1 MREEVLY
8 SMANAIFEL
17 QQKAARKPSLEAK
30 LRELQNQ
37 RREFDR
43 EVISLRVVFRKE
55 QEDVEKLEGK
65 SLANYFFQVVGKL
78 DGKLDQERKEVYAA
92 KVKLD
97 AAERELAGIESDIS
111 EIQRQLNE
119 IRVAEVQYQD
129 ELLKKR
135 AALKAS
141 GTETADQIIEI
152 EQKITAM
159 EAQKREIKEAI
170 SAGISAR
177 GTADRI
183 LSELDSADGW
193 NTWDMFGGGGI
204 ITHMAK
210 HSHLDSA
217 QDLVSELQGK
227 LRRFKTELADI
238 QITANMQ
245 VNVDGFLR
253 FADYFF
259 DGLFA
264 DWAVGDHIN
273 QSMNSVSST
282 KSQITRT
289 LDKLSSMEKAAES
302 EIARLKLQLDDL
314 VVKA

>member
-1 MREEVLY
+1 MTDIL
-8 SMANAIFEL
+8 FDL
-17 QQKAARKPSLEAK
+17 QQKVAMKPALEAK

-37 RREFDR
+37 RREYDR
-43 EVISLRVVFRKE
+43 EVISLRVAFRKE
-55 QEDVEKLEGK
+55 QEDVEKLEGR

-78 DGKLDQERKEVYAA
+78 DEKLDQERKEAYAA

-97 AAERELAGIESDIS
+97 AAERELAGIEADIS
-111 EIQRQLNE
+111 EIQTQLNE
-119 IRVAEVQYQD
+119 IRVAEVQYKE
-129 ELLKKR
+129 ELEKKR
-135 AALKAS
+135 AMLKAS
-141 GTETADQIIEI
+141 GTAAADQIIEI
-152 EQKITAM
+152 EQKIAAL

-170 SAGISAR
+170 SAGYSAR

-183 LSELDSADGW
+183 LSELNSADGW

-217 QDLVSELQGK
+217 QDLVSELQSK

-245 VNVDGFLR
+245 VNIDGFLR

-264 DWAVGDHIN
+264 DWAVGDKIS
-273 QSMNSVSST
+273 QSLSSVSNT
-282 KSQITRT
+282 KSEINRM
-289 LDKLSSMEKAAES
+289 LDKLNDMERAVDQK
-302 EIARLKLQLDDL
+302 IQQKKTKLEQF

>member
-1 MREEVLY
+1 MGDTL
-8 SMANAIFEL
+8 FEL
-17 QQKAARKPSLEAK
+17 QQKVARKPSLEAK

-43 EVISLRVVFRKE
+43 EVISLRVAFHQE
-55 QEDVEKLEGK
+55 QEDVEKLEGR

-78 DGKLDQERKEVYAA
+78 DEKLDQERKEAYAA
-92 KVKLD
+92 MVKLD
-97 AAERELAGIESDIS
+97 AAERELAGIEVDIS
-111 EIQRQLNE
+111 EIQTQLNE
-119 IRVAEVQYQD
+119 IRVAEVQYKE
-129 ELLKKR
+129 ELEKKR
-135 AALKAS
+135 AILKAS
-141 GTETADQIIEI
+141 GTAAADQIIEI
-152 EQKITAM
+152 EQKIAAT

-170 SAGISAR
+170 SAGYSAR

-183 LSELDSADGW
+183 LSELESADGW

-217 QDLVSELQGK
+217 QDLVSELQSK

-264 DWAVGDHIN
+264 DWAVGDKIS

-282 KSQITRT
+282 KSQISRT
-289 LDKLSSMEKAAES
+289 LDKLSSMEKAADS
-302 EIARLKLQLDDL
+302 EISRLKLQLEDL